1 MGTKEKIKVMI
12 VDDSV
17 IIRQMI
23 KKYLSELN
31 IEIVGT
37 AGDGKSAI
45 QLFKET
51 QPDVVT
57 LDITMPKVDGFTVL
71 EEMVKENSKSKIMVI
86 TALTD
91 KATGMRAIKTGA
103 KGYLSKP
110 FTPEKL
116 RSSFDRLISVN

>member
-1 MGTKEKIKVMI
+1 MGTKDKIKVMI

-23 KKYLSELN
+23 KKYLSEMN

>member
-1 MGTKEKIKVMI
+1 MGTQDKIKVMI

-71 EEMVKENSKSKIMVI
+71 EEMVKENSSSKIMVI

>member
-1 MGTKEKIKVMI
+1 MSTKDKIKVMI

>member
-1 MGTKEKIKVMI
+1 MSSQDKIKVMI

-71 EEMVKENSKSKIMVI
+71 EEMVKENSKTKIMVI

-116 RSSFDRLISVN
+116 RSSFDRLINVN

>member
-1 MGTKEKIKVMI
+1 MSTQDKIKVMI

-71 EEMVKENSKSKIMVI
+71 EEMVKENSNSKIMVI

-116 RSSFDRLISVN
+116 RASFDRLISVN

>member
-1 MGTKEKIKVMI
+1 MSSQDKIKVMI

>member
-116 RSSFDRLISVN
+116 RSSFDRLINVN

>member
-1 MGTKEKIKVMI
+1 MSTQDKIKVMI

-45 QLFKET
+45 ELFKET

-71 EEMVKENSKSKIMVI
+71 EEMVKENSNSKIMVI

>member
-1 MGTKEKIKVMI
+1 MSTQDKIRVMI

-37 AGDGKSAI
+37 AGDGQSAI
-45 QLFKET
+45 ELFKET

-71 EEMVKENSKSKIMVI
+71 EEMVKENSNSKIMVI

>member
-1 MGTKEKIKVMI
+1 MSTQDKIKVMI

-71 EEMVKENSKSKIMVI
+71 EEMVKENSNSKIMVI

-116 RSSFDRLISVN
+116 RSSFDRLINVN

>member
-1 MGTKEKIKVMI
+1 MSTQDKIKVMI

-71 EEMVKENSKSKIMVI
+71 EEMVKENSNSKIMVI

>member
-71 EEMVKENSKSKIMVI
+71 EEMVKENSKTKIMVI

>member
-1 MGTKEKIKVMI
+1 MENTGKIRVMI
-12 VDDSV
+12 VDDSA

-37 AGDGKSAI
+37 AGDGNTAL
-45 QLFKET
+45 QMFKEVR
-51 QPDVVT
+51 PDVVT
-57 LDITMPKVDGFTVL
+57 LDITMPKMDGLTVL
-71 EEMVKENSKSKIMVI
+71 EEMIKFDSNAKIMVI

-91 KATGMRAIKTGA
+91 KATGMKAIKTGA
-103 KGYLSKP
+103 KGFLSKP

-116 RSSFDRLISVN
+116 KTSFDRLINLN

>member
-1 MGTKEKIKVMI
+1 MGSQDKIKVMI

-23 KKYLSELN
+23 KKYLSEMN

-45 QLFKET
+45 QMFKET

-71 EEMVKENSKSKIMVI
+71 EEMVKENSSSKIMVI

>member
-1 MGTKEKIKVMI
+1 MSTQDKIKVMI

-45 QLFKET
+45 ELFKET

-71 EEMVKENSKSKIMVI
+71 ENDQGGRRITSLALQLPVHLPGEMARGKVEVAVHN
-86 TALTD
+86 
-91 KATGMRAIKTGA
+91 
-103 KGYLSKP
+103 
-110 FTPEKL
+110 
-116 RSSFDRLISVN
+116 VNQILGV

>member
-1 MGTKEKIKVMI
+1 MSSQDKIKVMI

-71 EEMVKENSKSKIMVI
+71 EEMVKENSKTKIMVI

>member
-57 LDITMPKVDGFTVL
+57 LDITMPKEDGFTVL

>member
-1 MGTKEKIKVMI
+1 MSTQDKIKVMI

-71 EEMVKENSKSKIMVI
+71 EEMVKENSNSKIMVI

-116 RSSFDRLISVN
+116 RLSFDRLISVN